1 MDHFINIYDNEAP
14 NYHRFIAFEDV
25 DGNLLKA
32 ITALTPLTGK
42 RLLDIGTGTGRIPL
56 LLRDTGAQMTGLDLH
71 WGMLHQH
78 AQQRAA
84 VHGTWGIAQA
94 DMRALPVGPASADVV
109 TAGWAMGHF
118 NGWYPNDWQAQ
129 MTLALS
135 EMERA
140 TATGGL
146 ILIFETL
153 STGSLTPAPPTPGLA
168 EYYAWL
174 ETKHNFTRHT
184 LSTDYQFDSV
194 EQAVAYTEFF
204 FGPDLSTKI
213 RANGWARL
221 PEWTGLW
228 SKQL

>member
-1 MDHFINIYDNEAP
+1 MDHFINIYHNEAP
-14 NYHRFIAFEDV
+14 NYHRFINVEDV
-25 DGNLLKA
+25 DGNLVKA
-32 ITALTPLTGK
+32 IEALTPLAGK
-42 RLLDIGTGTGRIPL
+42 RLLDIGTGTGRMPL
-56 LLRDTGAQMTGLDLH
+56 LLQGKGAHITGLDLH
-71 WGMLHQH
+71 WGMLRQH
-78 AQQRAA
+78 AQERAA
-84 VHGTWGIAQA
+84 VNGSWDIAQA
-94 DMRALPVGPASADVV
+94 DMRALPVATASADVV
-109 TAGWAMGHF
+109 TVGWAMGHF

-129 MTLALS
+129 MTLALN

-140 TATGGL
+140 TASGGL

-168 EYYAWL
+168 DYYAWL
-174 ETKHNFTRHT
+174 EAEHGFARQT
-184 LSTDYQFDSV
+184 LSTDYQFESV

-204 FGPDLSTKI
+204 FGPELSGKI